1 MKYASR
7 KFRGEATT
15 PLSRRFVLTATLF
28 LLALSAHPLAAQKLG
43 EFDRERGR
51 QMLKTL
57 KEDIKKNYYDPTFRG
72 IDLEGRFREADEAI
86 KQAQSNGQIFGIIAQ
101 VLVGFNDSHLYFIPP
116 QRPARTDYGWQMQMV
131 GDRCYV
137 SAVKPGSDAEAKGLQ
152 EGDIVRA
159 VDGMVPTREDL
170 WKIEYLLYAL
180 RPQAGMRVV
189 VERPG
194 GPPRQVDVL
203 AKVTE
208 LRRVTD
214 LTDGNEVMRL
224 IVEQQKASRLYRHRY
239 INVKDEL
246 FVWKMPQFDLPK
258 AKVDDMADKF
268 RKSKGVILDLR
279 GNGGGAEE
287 TLLRLIGNF
296 VERDVQ
302 VGELK
307 TRKGGKPMTARTV
320 GDKAYK
326 GKLVVLVD
334 SDSGSSSEV
343 FARVMQLEKRAVVI
357 GDRTAGAVM
366 RAEHHGHQVGVD
378 IVAFYGVSVTDAD
391 LLMTDGK
398 SLEHVGVT
406 PDELLLPTPA
416 DMAAR
421 RDPVMARA
429 AELLG
434 IKVTPEQAG
443 QMFPVE
449 WEKY

>member
-1 MKYASR
+1 MKHPSTKYAV
-7 KFRGEATT
+7 GWMA
-15 PLSRRFVLTATLF
+15 PRRLFVPAFIL
-28 LLALSAHPLAAQKLG
+28 LLALTVRPATAQKLG
-43 EFDRERGR
+43 DYERERGR

-72 IDLEGRFREADEAI
+72 IDIEARFREADELI

-101 VLVGFNDSHLYFIPP
+101 TLVSFNDSHLFFIPP

-131 GDRCYV
+131 GERCYV

-194 GPPRQVDVL
+194 SPPRQLDVL

-208 LRRVTD
+208 LKRMTD
-214 LTDGNEVMRL
+214 LTDGNEVMKL

-239 INVKDEL
+239 IDIKDEL

-258 AKVDDMADKF
+258 AKVDDMVDKF
-268 RKSKGVILDLR
+268 RKSKGVIIDLR
-279 GNGGGAEE
+279 SNGGGAEE

-296 VERDVQ
+296 VERDLLI
-302 VGELK
+302 GELK
-307 TRKGGKPMTARTV
+307 TRKGAKPMTAKTV
-320 GDKAYK
+320 GGKVYK

-343 FARVMQLEKRAVVI
+343 FARVMQLEERATVI
-357 GDRTAGAVM
+357 GDRSAGAVM
-366 RAEHHGHQVGVD
+366 RAQHHGHQVGVD
-378 IVAFYGVSVTDAD
+378 IVAFYGASVTDAD
-391 LLMTDGK
+391 LVMTDGK

-406 PDELLLPTPA
+406 PDQLLLPTPA

-421 RDPVMARA
+421 RDPVLARA
-429 AELLG
+429 AEILG
-434 IKVTPEQAG
+434 YKLTPEEAG
-443 QMFPVE
+443 KLFPVE
-449 WEKY
+449 WEK